1 MDIRSFEA
9 KTKSGKA
16 VMKSLEN
23 IKKLVSEYMSIE
35 AQEAKEA
42 GKLGYM
48 ARALV
53 QATMPH
59 KKLEAT
65 EVWGRRN
72 GNFSILMQP
81 GYTIR
86 ENNEIHC
93 IGLPYGTKPR
103 LLMAFLCSEA
113 VKKRSQEILLGNS
126 LTEFMSHLKLTPTG
140 GSSGTISMLKE
151 QMKRLFSA
159 TISFQYEDKKVEMSG
174 GFRIASQAIL
184 FWDPKAPAQ
193 STLWESKIILT
204 DEFYKEIIE
213 HPVPIDMR
221 ALLALKTS
229 SMAIDIYCWLTYRM
243 SYLDKSIQIP
253 WILLANQFGSDY
265 TELRDFKKNFLKQLK
280 KVLILYNA
288 KVDQYDNGLILKP
301 SKTHIK
307 FFCG

>member
-1 MDIRSFEA
+1 MKSFE
-9 KTKSGKA
+9 
-16 VMKSLEN
+16 N
-23 IKKLVSEYMSIE
+23 IQKLVSEYISIE
-35 AQEAKEA
+35 AQEAKEV

-59 KKLEAT
+59 KKLET
-65 EVWGRRN
+65 GEIWGRRN

-81 GYTIR
+81 GYTMK
-86 ENNEIHC
+86 EDNKIHC

-113 VKKRSQEILLGNS
+113 VKNRSQEILLGNS
-126 LTEFMSHLKLTPTG
+126 LTEFMDHLKLIPTG
-140 GSSGTISMLKE
+140 GRWGTIPMLKE

-184 FWDPKAPAQ
+184 FWDPKLPDH
-193 STLWESKIILT
+193 STLWGSKVILT
-204 DEFYKEIIE
+204 DEFYREIIE

-221 ALLALKTS
+221 AFLALKTS

-243 SYLDKSIQIP
+243 SYLSKPTQIP
-253 WILLANQFGSDY
+253 WVLLANQFGSDY

-280 KVLILYNA
+280 KVLIIYNA
-288 KVDQYDNGLILKP
+288 KIDQYDHGLILKP
-301 SKTHIK
+301 TKTHVKSIS
-307 FFCG
+307 G